1 MLFHIEQAHAAQ
13 DCPYGR
19 GGSPSL
25 RDETVS
31 GVKLVAAYGNFMQHV
46 VYLIVE
52 SDDLD
57 ALNKFLLPGMKVCT
71 SKITPVS
78 AQPLA
83 MPAVE

>member
-1 MLFHIEQAHAAQ
+1 MLFHIEQAHAPH

-52 SDDLD
+52 ADDMN
-57 ALNKFLLPGMKVCT
+57 ALNAFLLPGLKTCT
-71 SKITPVS
+71 TKIAPVS
-78 AQPLA
+78 AQPIPPPRA
-83 MPAVE
+83 G